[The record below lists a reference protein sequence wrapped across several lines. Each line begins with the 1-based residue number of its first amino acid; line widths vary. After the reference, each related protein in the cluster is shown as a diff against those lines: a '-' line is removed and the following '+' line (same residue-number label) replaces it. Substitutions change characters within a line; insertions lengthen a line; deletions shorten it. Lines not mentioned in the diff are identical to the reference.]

1 VVTRELAPF
10 LSEIQTAS
18 FGDVHVVAVS
28 GDLDR
33 NGADALR
40 IGLERIEH
48 LGGRTIVV
56 DLLSVPFADSTTLGV
71 LGATA
76 KRVGQAKGRLI
87 LVANDPRTRRE
98 LQVTGLDRVFVLERT
113 LSGAIDAAIGV
124 GKAGSA

>member
-1 VVTRELAPF
+1 MVARER
-10 LSEIQTAS
+10 EIQTAS
-18 FGDVHVVAVS
+18 FGDVHVIAVS

-40 IGLERIEH
+40 GELERIEH

-71 LGATA
+71 LGAA
-76 KRVGQAKGRLI
+76 AMRVGRANGSLI

-98 LQVTGLDRVFVLERT
+98 LKATGLDRVFALERT
-113 LSGAIDAAIGV
+113 LSAAIDAAVGV